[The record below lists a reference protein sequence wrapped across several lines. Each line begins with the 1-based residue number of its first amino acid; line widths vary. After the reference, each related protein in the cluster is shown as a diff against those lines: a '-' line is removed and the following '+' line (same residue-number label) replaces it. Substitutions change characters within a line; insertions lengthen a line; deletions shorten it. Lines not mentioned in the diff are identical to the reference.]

1 MSEATQI
8 SETTKVKQAPDPWQ
22 RTTTEHGFPA
32 DEVIS
37 ALQKSIRR
45 GLVENA
51 VLLGWEMFVT
61 SPELE
66 EKMWARLQV
75 ISVEDVG
82 MGNPAAPILI
92 DTLYRMH
99 ARVNRPEHD
108 RFLFAAHAIRVMASG
123 KKDRTT
129 DDMVNWAKHSIAFGE
144 RLPEIPDF
152 AVDMHTGRGE
162 KMGRDYLYF
171 MTEASKVS
179 PEIENRDETYRNW
192 ILDALKSGKLT

>member
-1 MSEATQI
+1 MS
-8 SETTKVKQAPDPWQ
+8 SDGVKVKQPPDPWQ
-22 RTTTEHGFPA
+22 RTTTESGFPA

-45 GLVENA
+45 GLTENA
-51 VLLGWEMFVT
+51 VLLGWEMFIT

-82 MGNPAAPILI
+82 YGNLDAPVLV

-99 ARVNRPEHD
+99 QRFARPEHD

-123 KKDRTT
+123 RKDRTT
-129 DDMVNWAKHSIAFGE
+129 DDMVNWARHAMAFGE
-144 RLPEIPDF
+144 RRPEIPDF

-162 KMGRDYLYF
+162 AMGRDYLYF

-179 PEIENRDETYRNW
+179 PEIENKDQTYRDW
-192 ILDALKSGKLT
+192 ILAALQAGRLT